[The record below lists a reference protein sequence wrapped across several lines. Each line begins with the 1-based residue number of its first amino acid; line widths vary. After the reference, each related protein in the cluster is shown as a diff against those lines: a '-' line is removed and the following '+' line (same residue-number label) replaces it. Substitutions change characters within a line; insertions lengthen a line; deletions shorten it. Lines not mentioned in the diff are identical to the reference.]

1 MKTTQEYIDLLRS
14 HADVLKRE
22 YGITSMVLFG
32 SVARGEHTES
42 SDVDVFVDMPP
53 VYYDACGA
61 NDYLED
67 MVGCHVDMIRK
78 HRNLTP
84 YFVKQVEKHGVS
96 IF

>member
-14 HADVLKRE
+14 HADILKRE

-42 SDVDVFVDMPP
+42 SDVDVLVDMPP
-53 VYYDACGA
+53 TLRAVGGA
-61 NDYLED
+61 DIYLHNLL
-67 MVGCHVDMIRK
+67 GCDVDIIRNNK
-78 HRNLTP
+78 YLTP
-84 YFVKQVEKHGVS
+84 LFRQQVEKHGVS